1 MNYIL
6 VYSLSLLLYHGLCT
20 AEEHRLRHYLDLLSK
35 PINRLDLSQNTARR
49 ARNNQPHH
57 GSDRRPIPA

>member
-6 VYSLSLLLYHGLCT
+6 VYSLSLLLYQGLCT

-35 PINRLDLSQNTARR
+35 PINRLDLTQNTAQHTQNGPH
-49 ARNNQPHH
+49 RN
-57 GSDRRPIPA
+57 PIPA